1 MIIDG
6 GVIWKIV
13 KYADGSNRTYIKRTD
28 NNDDVH
34 IRDKIM
40 HLMGDRYLPGDGSNV
55 ESI

>member
-6 GVIWKIV
+6 GVIWEIV
-13 KYADGSNRTYIKRTD
+13 KYADGSNRTYVKTTD
-28 NNDDVH
+28 NNEGVH

-40 HLMGDRYLPGDGSNV
+40 HLMGDRYLPGNGSNV